1 MLQNVNSCG
10 EVSLTLSL
18 KVTLL
23 SDFFLPSLHEYDEK
37 MPNFKLYRDDD
48 ENSSLFLNLDMVL
61 KNSLLGGF
69 TYI

>member
-23 SDFFLPSLHEYDEK
+23 SDFFLPSLHEYDVK
-37 MPNFKLYRDDD
+37 MLNFKLYRGDD